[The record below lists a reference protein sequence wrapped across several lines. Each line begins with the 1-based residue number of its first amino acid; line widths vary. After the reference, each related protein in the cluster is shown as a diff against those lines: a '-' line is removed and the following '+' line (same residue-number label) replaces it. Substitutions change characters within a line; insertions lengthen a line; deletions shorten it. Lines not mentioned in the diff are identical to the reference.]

1 MSKAFFC
8 VSILFM
14 IIFLNDYTISLPE
27 LMFSKCKPALE
38 ILNVY
43 FSFL

>member
-1 MSKAFFC
+1 MSKAFFS
-8 VSILFM
+8 VSIVFT
-14 IIFLNDYTISLPE
+14 IIFLNDYMISLLV
-27 LMFSKCKPALE
+27 LMFSKCKPAPE